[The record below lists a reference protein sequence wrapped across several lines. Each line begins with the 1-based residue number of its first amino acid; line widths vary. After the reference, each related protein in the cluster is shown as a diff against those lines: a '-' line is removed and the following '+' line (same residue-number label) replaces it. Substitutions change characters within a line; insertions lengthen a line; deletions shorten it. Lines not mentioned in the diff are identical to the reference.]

1 MVAETRQR
9 HEWDTLSEFD
19 ETALIDALGMRAG
32 RMSRTLPDY
41 NGWWGLGCVFAYR
54 RLIKLFS
61 QLLKVNATNQDP
73 ELFLILHL
81 FMC

>member
-1 MVAETRQR
+1 MNSSALTLHIEGCLLHALILTLNPLRASLCDHMVAETRQR

-41 NGWWGLGCVFAYR
+41 NG
-54 RLIKLFS
+54 
-61 QLLKVNATNQDP
+61 
-73 ELFLILHL
+73 
-81 FMC
+81 

>member
-1 MVAETRQR
+1 MLWEWEQAGWVVRSLIIMGDEGLAQR
-9 HEWDTLSEFD
+9 
-19 ETALIDALGMRAG
+19 
-32 RMSRTLPDY
+32 
-41 NGWWGLGCVFAYR
+41 CVFAYR

-61 QLLKVNATNQDP
+61 LLLKVNATNQDP